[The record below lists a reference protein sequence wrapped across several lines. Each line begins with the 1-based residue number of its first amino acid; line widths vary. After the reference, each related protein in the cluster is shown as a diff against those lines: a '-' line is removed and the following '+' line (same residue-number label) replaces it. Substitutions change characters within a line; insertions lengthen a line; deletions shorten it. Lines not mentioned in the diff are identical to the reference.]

1 MITVVTLNPALD
13 KIFFVDGFKV
23 GSMFRVKKVI
33 KSAGGKGI
41 NVSRVLSSLGAQ
53 AIATGFLAGD
63 TGKWICDNIGS
74 LGIEN
79 SFIWVDGETR
89 TNINIIDR
97 ECMTETEILES
108 GPYIKESDL
117 CSFLD
122 VLKDTLK
129 RTEVLIC
136 TGGLPEGV
144 PVDFY
149 KTLIEMAKSI
159 GIKTIL
165 DASGDVLI
173 EGIKAGPDFIK
184 PNMRELSY
192 AYGKSIESKEDVINA
207 CEEIIK
213 SGVGSVIAS
222 MGAQGALMVD
232 KSNRMHIKPPK
243 INALNAIGSGDSMT
257 AGIAFGIVNGYSKED
272 MMRLG
277 TVCAVSNTQFME
289 IGMINIE
296 SVEEYKKNC
305 EIEYI
310 L

>member
-41 NVSRVLSSLGAQ
+41 NVSRVLSILGAQ
-53 AIATGFLAGD
+53 VIAAGFLAGD
-63 TGKWICDNIGS
+63 TGKWISDNIKS

-89 TNINIIDR
+89 TNINIIDK
-97 ECMTETEILES
+97 ECMTETEILEW

-117 CSFLD
+117 CTFFD
-122 VLKDTLK
+122 ALKDTLE
-129 RTEVLIC
+129 RTKVLIC
-136 TGGLPEGV
+136 SGGLPEGV

-149 KTLIEMAKSI
+149 KTLIKMAKSL

-165 DASGDVLI
+165 DASGDILK
-173 EGIKAGPDFIK
+173 EGIKAGPDIIK

-192 AYGKSIESKEDVINA
+192 VYGKGIESKQDVIKA
-207 CEEIIK
+207 CEDILK
-213 SGVGSVIAS
+213 CGVGSVIAS
-222 MGAQGALMVD
+222 MGSEGALMVD
-232 KSNRMHIKPPK
+232 KSCRMHIKLTGVSA
-243 INALNAIGSGDSMT
+243 INAIGSGDSMT
-257 AGIAFGIVNGYSKED
+257 AGVAFGIVNGYSKED

-277 TVCAVSNTQFME
+277 TACAVSNTQFTE
-289 IGMINIE
+289 IGMINLK